1 MKEIYIACDF
11 GGGSGRVMAG
21 WLENGMVCLEEVY
34 RFANRQIKLGN
45 TLYWDFP
52 ALFQDMKDGLRM
64 AAAQYGDRIVSIGI
78 DTWGVDFGLIDRH
91 GHLLG
96 LPICYRD
103 TRTQGLP
110 ERYFATRNR
119 HEHYRHNGTQVM
131 EINTLFQLLAMK
143 EASLP
148 KEPSLPKEASLPSEA
163 KELSLPSESI
173 TFLSGTKLLF
183 MPDLFRYFLTG
194 HIANEY
200 TIASTSELLNASTRN
215 WDWDLIDDAGLPRSL
230 FQPIVMPG
238 TDCGT
243 ILPDIADET
252 GLSKEV
258 KVIAVA
264 SHDTASA
271 VMSIPEFEEPTA
283 YISSGTWSL
292 LGVTVDE
299 PILTPEACDAG
310 FTNEGGA
317 NGKITFLSN
326 ITGLWILQQLA
337 KEWQTNDWAAL
348 TSEARKA
355 TRIPLIDVDDSAFTA
370 PDSMQQAIFKAV
382 GRKLTRGETVRCVLE
397 SLAHR
402 YATAICNLNKM
413 LPYPVRRLHIIG
425 GGSQNTLLNE
435 LTAKTTG
442 LTVSTG
448 DVEATAIGN
457 ILCQHN
463 SAQAFST

>member
-1 MKEIYIACDF
+1 MKDIYLACDF

-21 WLENGMVCLEEVY
+21 WLENEKVCLEEVY

-52 ALFQDMKDGLRM
+52 ALFQDMKDGLRK

-78 DTWGVDFGLIDRH
+78 DTWGVDFELVNRH

-96 LPICYRD
+96 LPVCYRD

-110 ERYFATRNR
+110 ERYFATRDR
-119 HEHYRHNGTQVM
+119 HEHYLHNGTQVM
-131 EINTLFQLLAMK
+131 EINTLFQLLSM
-143 EASLP
+143 
-148 KEPSLPKEASLPSEA
+148 KEASLPSEGI
-163 KELSLPSESI
+163 P
-173 TFLSGTKLLF
+173 FLSGTKLLF

-271 VMSIPEFEEPTA
+271 VMSIPEFEVPTA

-292 LGVTVDE
+292 LGITVDE

-337 KEWQTNDWAAL
+337 KEWQTNDWTAL
-348 TSEARKA
+348 TTEARKA
-355 TRIPLIDVDDSAFTA
+355 THVPLIDVDDSTFTA

-382 GRKLTRGETVRCVLE
+382 GHELTRGESVRCVLE
-397 SLAHR
+397 SLAQR
-402 YATAICNLNKM
+402 YATAISNLNKM
-413 LPYPVRRLHIIG
+413 LPYPVQRLHIIG

-442 LTVSTG
+442 LTVTTG

-457 ILCQHN
+457 ILCQYNSFHRYLAHN
-463 SAQAFST
+463 NLINN

>member
-1 MKEIYIACDF
+1 MIHLACDF

-21 WLENGMVCLEEVY
+21 WFEDGRVRLEEVY

-52 ALFQDMKDGLRM
+52 ALFQDMKDGLRK
-64 AAAQYGDRIVSIGI
+64 AAERYGNRIVSIGI

-91 GHLLG
+91 GHLMG
-96 LPICYRD
+96 LPVCYRD

-110 ERYFATRNR
+110 ERYFATRDR
-119 HEHYRHNGTQVM
+119 YAHYRHNGTQVM

-143 EASLP
+143 G
-148 KEPSLPKEASLPSEA
+148 
-163 KELSLPSESI
+163 LSLPNDAM
-173 TFLSGTKLLF
+173 LLF

-200 TIASTSELLNASTRN
+200 TIASTSELLNACTRD
-215 WDWDLIDDAGLPRSL
+215 WDWELIDDAGLPRSL

-243 ILPDIADET
+243 ILPDIAEET
-252 GLSKEV
+252 GLGKTV

-271 VMSIPEFEEPTA
+271 VMSIPAFDEPAA

-299 PILTPEACDAG
+299 PILTPAACDAG

-317 NGKITFLSN
+317 EGKITFLSN

-337 KEWQTNDWAAL
+337 KEWQTNDWAGMME
-348 TSEARKA
+348 EARKVQN
-355 TRIPLIDVDDSAFTA
+355 IPLIDVDDSAFTA
-370 PDSMQQAIFKAV
+370 PDSMQQAIYKAV
-382 GRKLTRGETVRCVLE
+382 GRELTRGETVRCVLE

-402 YATAICNLNKM
+402 YATAIRNLNTM
-413 LPYPVRRLHIIG
+413 LPAPVRRLHIIG
-425 GGSQNTLLNE
+425 GGSQNTLLND
-435 LTAKTTG
+435 LTAKSTG
-442 LTVSTG
+442 LIVTTG

-457 ILCQHN
+457 VMCQKRV
-463 SAQAFST
+463 S

>member
-1 MKEIYIACDF
+1 MNNIHIACDF
-11 GGGSGRVMAG
+11 GGGSGRVIAG
-21 WLENGMVCLEEVY
+21 WLEGGRVRLEEIH
-34 RFANRQIKLGN
+34 RFQNRQVKLGN

-52 ALFQDMKDGLRM
+52 ALFQDMKAGLHR
-64 AAAQYGDRIVSIGI
+64 AAERYGSRIVSIGI

-96 LPICYRD
+96 LPVCYRD

-110 ERYFATRNR
+110 EHYFTTRDR
-119 HEHYRHNGTQVM
+119 HVHYAHNGTQVM

-143 EASLP
+143 EEVSI
-148 KEPSLPKEASLPSEA
+148 PSEA
-163 KELSLPSESI
+163 V
-173 TFLSGTKLLF
+173 LLF

-200 TIASTSELLNASTRN
+200 TIASTSELLNARTRD
-215 WDWDLIDDAGLPRSL
+215 WDWELIDDAGLPRSL

-243 ILPDIADET
+243 ILPDIAEET
-252 GLSKEV
+252 GLDKTV

-271 VMSIPEFEEPTA
+271 VMSIPAFDEPTA

-317 NGKITFLSN
+317 DGKITFLSN
-326 ITGLWILQQLA
+326 ITGLWILQRLA
-337 KEWQTNDWAAL
+337 KEWRTDDWAGMTAD
-348 TSEARKA
+348 ARKA
-355 TRIPLIDVDDSAFTA
+355 TNVPLIDVDDSAFTA
-370 PDSMQQAIFKAV
+370 PESMQRTIFEAV
-382 GRKLTRGETVRCVLE
+382 GRELSRGETVRCVLE
-397 SLAHR
+397 SLAKR
-402 YATAICNLNKM
+402 YDTAIRNLNTM
-413 LPYPVRRLHIIG
+413 LPDDVQRLHIIG

-435 LTAKTTG
+435 LTEKATG
-442 LTVSTG
+442 LKVTTG

-457 ILCQHN
+457 ILCQCRMVRG
-463 SAQAFST
+463 

>member
-1 MKEIYIACDF
+1 MKDIYLACDF

-21 WLENGMVCLEEVY
+21 WLENEKVCLEEVY

-52 ALFQDMKDGLRM
+52 ALFQDMKDGLRK

-78 DTWGVDFGLIDRH
+78 DTWGVDFELINRH

-96 LPICYRD
+96 LPVCYRD

-110 ERYFATRNR
+110 ERYFATRDR
-119 HEHYRHNGTQVM
+119 HEHYLHNGTQVM
-131 EINTLFQLLAMK
+131 EINTLFQLLSM
-143 EASLP
+143 
-148 KEPSLPKEASLPSEA
+148 KEASLPSEGI
-163 KELSLPSESI
+163 P
-173 TFLSGTKLLF
+173 FLSGTKLLF

-271 VMSIPEFEEPTA
+271 VMSIPEFEVPTA

-292 LGVTVDE
+292 LGITVDE

-337 KEWQTNDWAAL
+337 KEWQTNDWTAL
-348 TSEARKA
+348 TTEARKA
-355 TRIPLIDVDDSAFTA
+355 THVPLIDVDDSTFTA

-382 GRKLTRGETVRCVLE
+382 GHELTRGESVRCVLE
-397 SLAHR
+397 SLAQR
-402 YATAICNLNKM
+402 YATAISNLNKM
-413 LPYPVRRLHIIG
+413 LPYPVQRLHIIG

-442 LTVSTG
+442 LTVTTG

-457 ILCQHN
+457 ILCQYNSFHRYLAHN
-463 SAQAFST
+463 NLINN